1 VKGIP
6 VPIAVDL
13 LAPASM
19 ANGSRGARIPPH
31 DRAAVRRVPGL
42 ELAVED
48 HDLMTIPSLDRGSD
62 LRRIELNVAGVA
74 ALLVAKA
81 YKISDRVLSR
91 RSDRVSDKDAA
102 DIYRLISTADADTV
116 AGTFDRLLNHSRVA
130 ETTRAGLGLLHG
142 QFGAARTIGV
152 DMAARALDGSV
163 PESQVRR
170 VAPAFIREL
179 PRP

>member
-1 VKGIP
+1 MG
-6 VPIAVDL
+6 
-13 LAPASM
+13 S
-19 ANGSRGARIPPH
+19 GSRSPWISSLPQAWLPADAVHAYLRMTGPPSGGC
-31 DRAAVRRVPGL
+31 PGL

-48 HDLMTIPSLDRGSD
+48 HSLMTIASLDQDSD
-62 LRRIELNVAGVA
+62 LRRVQLNVAGVA

-81 YKISDRVLSR
+81 YKISDRAISGRHRL
-91 RSDRVSDKDAA
+91 SDKDAA

-116 AGTFDRLLNHSRVA
+116 AGTFHRLLSHPRVA
-130 ETTRAGLGLLHG
+130 DTTRTGLGLLHE

-152 DMAARALDGSV
+152 DMAARALGGSV
-163 PESQVRR
+163 PDSQVRM